1 MLATKYN
8 PAEVEDKT
16 VIPLAMAAT
25 LLTGLAGCT
34 GTGTQLIDK
43 PEFKSA
49 NRTFDIEAL
58 EALGR
63 SARAAS
69 STAGVRWQKRSS
81 RIISAR
87 SILRSCAAR

>member
-1 MLATKYN
+1 MN
-8 PAEVEDKT
+8 KT

-63 SARAAS
+63 VSGPAVS
-69 STAGVRWQKRSS
+69 PDGKKVLPSFLPFSG
-81 RIISAR
+81 
-87 SILRSCAAR
+87 